1 MKTKFTQNIVIL
13 GSLFFCLTSNAQQSV
28 NASGGNGSGAG
39 GSFSYTVGQ
48 IDYVSANGSNGSI
61 SQGVQQPFEIVVLGT
76 NAFTNI
82 NLEMKAYPNPTTA
95 NLNLKITNYAIENL
109 DYLLFDISGRI
120 ISQQKITFEETA
132 ISMENLSA
140 GNYLLQIAENGKTL
154 KTFKIIKK

>member
-1 MKTKFTQNIVIL
+1 MMIQKLHIIIFF
-13 GSLFFCLTSNAQQSV
+13 LFISYATSFAQQAIVTGGGDISG
-28 NASGGNGSGAG
+28 SGGTL
-39 GSFSYTVGQ
+39 SFTVGQ

-82 NLEMKAYPNPTTA
+82 NLEMKAYPNPTIA